1 MAKRHKMITSKD
13 ARVGLFGGSFN
24 PAHVGHLQMSLY
36 ALQRLK
42 LDQIWWLVSPQNPLK
57 TRDEMHSL
65 SARIARAKEVA
76 DGEDRIVVTSIEATL
91 KTRYTIDSLRALKVR
106 FPRVSFVWLM
116 GEDNLASIHLWKSWQ
131 QIFVEVPIAVFRR
144 SGYSCDY
151 VQGEA
156 TAFYAKAKLPLAS
169 VEDLAVVEPPAWVIL
184 DNTLNPLSA
193 SQIRQQSRSTSSTNP
208 SNEGVL
214 KMVAKKPAAK
224 KTVKKPAAKKA
235 VKKPAAKKAVKKP
248 AAKKAVKKPA
258 AKKVVKKAVKKPAV
272 KKAVKKVVKKA
283 VKKPAAKKKVAKK

>member
-1 MAKRHKMITSKD
+1 MSRQQKMNVKKG
-13 ARVGLFGGSFN
+13 ARIGLFGGSFN
-24 PAHVGHLQMSLY
+24 PAHEGHLQMSF
-36 ALQRLK
+36 
-42 LDQIWWLVSPQNPLK
+42 
-57 TRDEMHSL
+57 L
-65 SARIARAKEVA
+65 SARLLQAKHVA
-76 DGEDRIVVTSIEATL
+76 VVDHRIVISAIEHTL
-91 KTRYTIDSLRALKVR
+91 KTRYTIDTLRALKAE
-106 FPRVSFVWLM
+106 FPGVNFVWLM
-116 GEDNLASIHLWKSWQ
+116 GEDNLATIHLWKSWQ

-144 SGYSCDY
+144 SGYSCHH

-169 VEDLAVVEPPAWVIL
+169 AEDLAVVEPPAWVIL

-224 KTVKKPAAKKA
+224 KTVKKA

-258 AKKVVKKAVKKPAV
+258 AKKT
-272 KKAVKKVVKKA
+272 VKKA
-283 VKKPAAKKKVAKK
+283 VKKPAAKKTVAKKKPAAKKKVAKK